1 MPEQRVTFEVNGKSV
16 ELNLP
21 GDTPLVHVLRHDLA
35 LKGTRLG
42 CGEGQ
47 CGSCT
52 VLLDGKPVQ
61 SCDTPLWSVEGRRV
75 TTIEGLAE
83 ADAPGPVQQIF
94 LNEQAAQCGY
104 CINGIIM
111 SVTALLARH
120 PCPTRAEIV
129 AHLDERHL
137 CRCGAQARIL
147 RSIDRAMNELGPV
160 TGASE

>member
-1 MPEQRVTFEVNGKSV
+1 MPEQRLTFEVNGKSV
-16 ELNLP
+16 ELSLP

-83 ADAPGPVQQIF
+83 ADAPGPVQRIF
-94 LNEQAAQCGY
+94 LDEQAAQCGY

-111 SVTALLARH
+111 SVTGLLARH
-120 PCPTRAEIV
+120 PRPTRAEIV

-147 RSIDRAMNELGPV
+147 RSIDRAMNELAPV
-160 TGASE
+160 AGAAE

>member
-1 MPEQRVTFEVNGKSV
+1 MPEQRFTFEVNGKSV

-52 VLLDGKPVQ
+52 VWLDGKPVQ

-83 ADAPGPVQQIF
+83 AEAPGPLQRIF
-94 LNEQAAQCGY
+94 LDEQAAQCGY
-104 CINGIIM
+104 CINGIVM

-120 PCPTRAEIV
+120 PRPTRAEIV

-147 RSIDRAMNELGPV
+147 RSIDRAMNELAPV
-160 TGASE
+160 AGAAE

>member
-1 MPEQRVTFEVNGKSV
+1 MPEQRLTFEVNGKSV

-52 VLLDGKPVQ
+52 VLLGGKPVQ

-83 ADAPGPVQQIF
+83 ADAPGPVQRIF
-94 LNEQAAQCGY
+94 LDEQAAQCGY

-111 SVTALLARH
+111 SVTGLLARH
-120 PCPTRAEIV
+120 PRPTRAEIV

-160 TGASE
+160 AGASE

>member
-1 MPEQRVTFEVNGKSV
+1 MPEQRLTFEVNGKSV
-16 ELNLP
+16 DVNLP

-52 VLLDGKPVQ
+52 VLLDGNPVQ
-61 SCDTPLWSVEGRRV
+61 SCDTPLWSVEGGRV

-94 LNEQAAQCGY
+94 LDEQAAQCGY

-120 PCPTRAEIV
+120 PRPTRAETV

-147 RSIDRAMNELGPV
+147 RSVDRAMNELGPV
-160 TGASE
+160 TGAPE

>member
-1 MPEQRVTFEVNGKSV
+1 MPEQRVSFEVNGKSV

-61 SCDTPLWSVEGRRV
+61 SCDTPLWSVEGRHV

-83 ADAPGPVQQIF
+83 ADAPGPVQRIF
-94 LNEQAAQCGY
+94 LDEQAAQCGY

-120 PCPTRAEIV
+120 PRPTRAELV
-129 AHLDERHL
+129 AHLEERHL

-160 TGASE
+160 AGASE

>member
-61 SCDTPLWSVEGRRV
+61 SCDTPLWSVGGARV
-75 TTIEGLAE
+75 TTIEGFAE
-83 ADAPGPVQQIF
+83 AEAPGPVQRVF
-94 LNEQAAQCGY
+94 LDEQAAQCGY

-120 PCPTRAEIV
+120 PRPARAEIV

-160 TGASE
+160 AGAPE